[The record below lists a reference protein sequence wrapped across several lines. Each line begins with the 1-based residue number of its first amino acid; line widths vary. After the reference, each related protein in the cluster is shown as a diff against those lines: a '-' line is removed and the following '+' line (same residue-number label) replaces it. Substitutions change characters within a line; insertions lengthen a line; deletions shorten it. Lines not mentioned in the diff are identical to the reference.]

1 MACIDKATTHLEFP
15 TALNPLA
22 DALKSGD
29 ILKQRVRLR
38 MIEGELDDKFL
49 SSSKLAFHVVTFEV
63 LCVFLKSITT
73 IITYPRHQLVC
84 PRLLEL
90 VVK

>member
-1 MACIDKATTHLEFP
+1 
-15 TALNPLA
+15 
-22 DALKSGD
+22 
-29 ILKQRVRLR
+29 

-49 SSSKLAFHVVTFEV
+49 SSSKLAFHVVTLEV
-63 LCVFLKSITT
+63 LSIFLKSITT